1 MFIRFQFFLINILI
15 LIFTFLLKFY
25 LNKKKSIIFKPK
37 LILLLFTIFL
47 FTMNYFFQ
55 PLDYL
60 KNLNEYY
67 SSIYLNDQELNNQE
81 LNNPISNR
89 LYLLKYSDNFSNILV
104 HFVSGIIG
112 IFPIFRNKFL
122 FKASFICSNLDTNFN
137 DYFMFFILNFF
148 KNIKKL
154 KMIQISHRHNFLK
167 VLINLFIATVASVG
181 SLVFFRYTLFLNVFL
196 IFILEVQ
203 SSSIIP
209 SKLLKI
215 LF

>member
-1 MFIRFQFFLINILI
+1 
-15 LIFTFLLKFY
+15 
-25 LNKKKSIIFKPK
+25 
-37 LILLLFTIFL
+37 
-47 FTMNYFFQ
+47 MNYFFQ

-81 LNNPISNR
+81 LNNSISNR

-112 IFPIFRNKFL
+112 IFPIFKEINSYLKLHL
-122 FKASFICSNLDTNFN
+122 FAQIWTQILMIISC
-137 DYFMFFILNFF
+137 FFILNFF
-148 KNIKKL
+148 KNIKKVKNDTKFL
-154 KMIQISHRHNFLK
+154 TGIIFLK

-196 IFILEVQ
+196 IFIIG
-203 SSSIIP
+203 SSIQFNNTFKIVKNSILVYLLINLILLLP
-209 SKLLKI
+209 YYLLKNNVI
-215 LF
+215 